1 MSSQWPELVAQWQQ
15 KAAAAQEEAHKIL
28 AIHEGAVKSRVIVLE
43 DVMRKLA
50 ASPLPPDV
58 QNYFREAVICLE
70 HDARRAAIVLSW
82 AGFFYILCEK
92 MFNQYEAELRAAYT
106 NWQFASFEE
115 LKETYNEF
123 QLIEAMKK
131 VGLISKAEMRQ
142 FQGLL
147 AQRNQCAHPTR
158 YQPGMNEALGFVSQ
172 VLDQAIRH
180 L

>member
-1 MSSQWPELVAQWQQ
+1 MSSQWLDLVAQWQQ
-15 KAAAAQEEAHKIL
+15 KAAAAQEEAHRVL
-28 AIHEGAVKSRVIVLE
+28 AVHEGAVKSRVIVLE
-43 DVMRKLA
+43 DVMRKLT
-50 ASPLPPDV
+50 ASPLPSDV
-58 QNYFREAVICLE
+58 QDYFREAITCLE

-82 AGFFYILCEK
+82 AGFFYTICEK
-92 MFNQYEAELRAAYT
+92 LYSQHEAALRMAYP
-106 NWQFASFEE
+106 NWQFTSFEE

-123 QLIEAMKK
+123 QLIEAMRK
-131 VGLISKAEMRQ
+131 VSLISKPEMRQ

-158 YQPGMNEALGFVSQ
+158 YQPSMNEALGFVSQ